1 MDSSEDQEDGD
12 GGAAR
17 GRWRRSRI
25 WRSSNSSGSSGSRI
39 ALLFLCF
46 PLDGGDCGLGGGAPE
61 VGGTHDGRRR
71 GEAVVVG
78 RARAVKK
85 RRGERQAE
93 RDRERERERESS
105 AATLLFFL
113 SMMKSWVKGARK
125 KQVLTKSRS
134 FPESREEKRRGEV
147 KREKSPVAREQD
159 RRWSSRKRGGKKT
172 SKPRKN

>member
-93 RDRERERERESS
+93 RDRERESS

-134 FPESREEKRRGEV
+134 FPESREEKRREGE
-147 KREKSPVAREQD
+147 R
-159 RRWSSRKRGGKKT
+159 
-172 SKPRKN
+172 